1 MRLKKTILLKPLITI
16 SIIIPVFNEEK
27 TIKQILLAVKASKV
41 KLYDFEI
48 IVVEDGST
56 DKTLDILLS
65 NPGLYSKLIQQKRNQ
80 GKGAAIRE
88 GILQASGDYILF
100 QDADLEYDPK
110 DFQKLLLMVTK
121 FDADLIIGSRFIAP
135 EFTRVYYFW
144 HKIGNKVIT
153 LLFNIIN
160 NTTFTDIYSCYLL
173 FKKDLLDIN
182 DLKSNGWEQQAEIL
196 SLLVSLNIKMFEV
209 PISYSGRTYGEGKKI
224 RAHHIIA
231 VIWMIIKKFFIIRVK
246 R

>member
-1 MRLKKTILLKPLITI
+1 MKKI
-16 SIIIPVFNEEK
+16 SIIIPAFNEEK

-65 NPGLYSKLIQQKRNQ
+65 NPSLYSKLIQQKRNQ

-110 DFQKLLLMVTK
+110 DFQKLLLMVTR

-209 PISYSGRTYGEGKKI
+209 PISYNGRTYGEGKKI

-231 VIWMIIKKFFIIRVK
+231 VILMIIKKFFIIRVK

>member
-65 NPGLYSKLIQQKRNQ
+65 NPGLYSKLIQQKKNQ

-209 PISYSGRTYGEGKKI
+209 PISYSGRTYEEGKKI

>member
-1 MRLKKTILLKPLITI
+1 MKKI
-16 SIIIPVFNEEK
+16 SIIIPAFNEEK

-65 NPGLYSKLIQQKRNQ
+65 NPSLYSKLIQQKINQ

>member
-1 MRLKKTILLKPLITI
+1 LSSGR
-16 SIIIPVFNEEK
+16 E
-27 TIKQILLAVKASKV
+27 QR
-41 KLYDFEI
+41 
-48 IVVEDGST
+48 
-56 DKTLDILLS
+56 TLPPCYLT
-65 NPGLYSKLIQQKRNQ
+65 
-80 GKGAAIRE
+80 
-88 GILQASGDYILF
+88 LQWS
-100 QDADLEYDPK
+100 
-110 DFQKLLLMVTK
+110 
-121 FDADLIIGSRFIAP
+121 
-135 EFTRVYYFW
+135 VYYFW

-153 LLFNIIN
+153 FLFNIIN

>member
-1 MRLKKTILLKPLITI
+1 MKTI
-16 SIIIPVFNEEK
+16 SIIIPAFNEEK
-27 TIKQILLAVKASKV
+27 TIKQILLAVKANKV

-65 NPGLYSKLIQQKRNQ
+65 NPSLYSKLIQQKRNQ

-110 DFQKLLLMVTK
+110 DYQKLLLIVTK

-144 HKIGNKVIT
+144 HKFGNKVIT

-182 DLKSNGWEQQAEIL
+182 DLKSDGWEQQAEIL

>member
-65 NPGLYSKLIQQKRNQ
+65 NPGLYSKLIQQKKNQ

-135 EFTRVYYFW
+135 ECTRVYYFW

-209 PISYSGRTYGEGKKI
+209 PISYSGRTYEEGKKI

>member
-1 MRLKKTILLKPLITI
+1 MRLKKTILLKSLITI

-173 FKKDLLDIN
+173 FKRDLLDIN

>member
-1 MRLKKTILLKPLITI
+1 MLKPLKTI

-110 DFQKLLLMVTK
+110 DYTKLLLMVTK

-209 PISYSGRTYGEGKKI
+209 PISYSGRTYEEGKKI

>member
-41 KLYDFEI
+41 KLYDFVI

-65 NPGLYSKLIQQKRNQ
+65 NPGLYSKLIQQKKNQ

-209 PISYSGRTYGEGKKI
+209 PISYSGRTYEEGKKI

>member
-1 MRLKKTILLKPLITI
+1 MKTI
-16 SIIIPVFNEEK
+16 SIIIPAFNEEK
-27 TIKQILLAVKASKV
+27 TIKQILLAVKANKV

-65 NPGLYSKLIQQKRNQ
+65 NPSLYSKLIQQKINQ

-110 DFQKLLLMVTK
+110 DFQKLLLMVTR

-144 HKIGNKVIT
+144 HKFGNKVIT

-182 DLKSNGWEQQAEIL
+182 DLKSDGWEQQAEIL